1 MQKRS
6 GEWLLQPKI
15 QTEFNFRFSLLGCVL
30 FEYLQQQ
37 KWRSSEWPFQQNV
50 QTNFTLLFSFA
61 WIFSFQ
67 VEMIFFTMEF
77 VVKATKDCQ
86 MEKWQVAIPAEYT
99 NLISLSVHLDIFLL
113 GENDF
118 FFTMEL
124 VVKATKDCQMERWRV
139 AIPANYTN

>member
-1 MQKRS
+1 MK
-6 GEWLLQPKI
+6 
-15 QTEFNFRFSLLGCVL
+15 
-30 FEYLQQQ
+30 
-37 KWRSSEWPFQQNV
+37 
-50 QTNFTLLFSFA
+50 
-61 WIFSFQ
+61 
-67 VEMIFFTMEF
+67 F
-77 VVKATKDCQ
+77 VVKAAEDCQ